1 MILQNLGACY
11 LEGNV
16 FSQSEESEK
25 YVNYQEVEIWHKMK
39 TCLIKSS
46 SLVEVWP
53 VWCGVGQKR
62 GSRGS
67 TEKLL
72 AFIGWDKYTPK

>member
-1 MILQNLGACY
+1 MVLQNLGAYY

-25 YVNYQEVEIWHKMK
+25 YLNYQGVEIRHKMK

-46 SLVEVWP
+46 SLFEVWP
-53 VWCGVGQKR
+53 V
-62 GSRGS
+62 
-67 TEKLL
+67 
-72 AFIGWDKYTPK
+72 